1 MSDSESRLSRLMTMV
16 PWLVEHDGVTIDEAA
31 EHFGIS
37 PEQCEKDLWLLVVCG
52 LPGHGPD
59 QLVDIQFWDDGRIH
73 VIDPQ
78 TLDRPLRLSG
88 DEIMS
93 LLVALRLLLQVPGSH
108 DRAIVHRVIS
118 RLEVALGAPQASAGV
133 MVESGVTADVTQ
145 AIESA
150 LAQRRTLSIV
160 YAART
165 DDAVTERVVHPT
177 AVVSAGG
184 RLYLEGYCER
194 AEAIRSFR
202 VDRILSAAVGEPLPA
217 EPTVE
222 AAAPGAPPVARVRLA
237 AGSRWALD
245 VYPLALVQEQ
255 QDGQILADLAYQ
267 DLEWLSRV
275 TLSLAGEM
283 QVLSPDEA
291 RLRVADAAIAAL
303 AAYP

>member
-118 RLEVALGAPQASAGV
+118 RLERALGAPQASAGV
-133 MVESGVTADVTQ
+133 VVESGVTAEVTN

-150 LAQRRTLSIV
+150 LEQQRTLTIV

-165 DDAVTERVVHPT
+165 DDVVTERVVHPT
-177 AVVSAGG
+177 AAVTVGG

-194 AEAIRSFR
+194 AEAVRSFR
-202 VDRILSAAVGEPLPA
+202 VDRIISATLGPQLPMPVIPA
-217 EPTVE
+217 PRPSASPT
-222 AAAPGAPPVARVRLA
+222 ARVRLSA
-237 AGSRWALD
+237 QSRWALD
-245 VYPLALVQEQ
+245 VYPFALVEVEE
-255 QDGQILADLAYQ
+255 DGQILADLTFQ
-267 DLEWLSRV
+267 DLEWLTRV
-275 TLSLAGEM
+275 ALSVAGEM
-283 QVLSPDEA
+283 EVLSPDEA
-291 RLRVADAAIAAL
+291 RQRVADAAAEAL